1 MDKRFLGG
9 GPADSGSLCTL
20 RGCKRNEIGSTDH
33 FGKPRVTWRLQD
45 PNAKETLVP
54 EAQIRVNALVFRGIR
69 YGSLVALDPDTLI
82 MRAKNGREFTI
93 PFSSLRQLEVSLGET
108 TSRSR
113 GALIGSAIGAGL
125 AVLFAVSDEVPDDE
139 RGAALAVFMM
149 IYFPIGAIASA
160 LKGSTMTQ
168 WQEVSLSRVRIG
180 LSTRH
185 SGGIGA
191 SASFGF

>member
-1 MDKRFLGG
+1 
-9 GPADSGSLCTL
+9 
-20 RGCKRNEIGSTDH
+20 
-33 FGKPRVTWRLQD
+33 
-45 PNAKETLVP
+45 
-54 EAQIRVNALVFRGIR
+54 
-69 YGSLVALDPDTLI
+69 

-180 LSTRH
+180 LST
-185 SGGIGA
+185 
-191 SASFGF
+191 